1 VPAVPAVPAVA
12 PVPAT
17 AAASRSGIPAGA
29 RPPAMVLAAPGPRD
43 RAPDAALAALAARE
57 HPQAARAAAVP
68 AVEAPLDIGALAD
81 QVVRQ
86 LDRRIVAHRERMGR
100 I

>member
-1 VPAVPAVPAVA
+1 
-12 PVPAT
+12 
-17 AAASRSGIPAGA
+17 
-29 RPPAMVLAAPGPRD
+29 MVLAAPAAAPGARD

-57 HPQAARAAAVP
+57 HPQAARAAAAP

-86 LDRRIVAHRERMGR
+86 LDRRMVAHRERMGR